1 MRNEVFCKY
10 NKKCKTLLDMAR
22 FYIDKELSSKVLFLG
37 VSMKTKGGMTAVLVS
52 YDKYIENMRFIPTWK
67 LGNKLVKS
75 WYALQALVRT
85 WFLLTFDKRIKIVH
99 IHGAANASFDRCK
112 LFIRLAKKCGKKV
125 ILHEHAADFVEY
137 YQGAEDKQGITETL
151 QMCDAMIVLS
161 QSWKEYFVSIG
172 MEESCIHVLNNI
184 VSPPTFLPEKHTGD
198 GKLHLMYM
206 GEISKRKGGFDL
218 LKAVADNKEYF
229 KDKLVLRMGGNEVD
243 GDIKAY
249 IREHGLAD
257 FVSYE
262 GWIAGQKKIDCLNW
276 EDVYILPSYNEGL
289 PIAILEAMAYS
300 RPVISTPVGGIPEI
314 IKTGENGILVKPG
327 DTKAIAEAIKYYI
340 ENREEIKKQGDKAYQ
355 VVQNFF
361 PEKVFRDLK
370 GIYERML

>member
-1 MRNEVFCKY
+1 MKRKY
-10 NKKCKTLLDMAR
+10 INKD
-22 FYIDKELSSKVLFLG
+22 LSSQVLFLG

-137 YQGAEDKQGITETL
+137 YQGAEDKQDITKTL

-161 QSWKEYFVSIG
+161 QSWKEYFSSIG
-172 MEESCIHVLNNI
+172 MDEGRIHVLNNI
-184 VSPPTFLPEKHTGD
+184 VSPPTLLPEKHTED

-218 LKAVADNKEYF
+218 LKAIADNKEYF

-249 IREHGLAD
+249 IREHGLSD

-262 GWIAGQKKIDCLNW
+262 GWIAGHKKIDCLNW
-276 EDVYILPSYNEGL
+276 EDVYVLPSYNEGL

-300 RPVISTPVGGIPEI
+300 HPVISTPVGGIPEV
-314 IKTGENGILVKPG
+314 IKTGENGILVKTG
-327 DTKAIAEAIKYYI
+327 DTKAIAEAIKHYI

-355 VVQNFF
+355 VVQSFF
-361 PEKVFRDLK
+361 PEKVFGDLK
-370 GIYERML
+370 GIYERMLATNKKIRQWT

>member
-1 MRNEVFCKY
+1 MERKY
-10 NKKCKTLLDMAR
+10 INRD
-22 FYIDKELSSKVLFLG
+22 LSSQVLFLG
-37 VSMKTKGGMTAVLVS
+37 VSKKTKGGMTAVLVS

-85 WFLLTFDKRIKIVH
+85 WFLLTFDKKIKIVH
-99 IHGAANASFDRCK
+99 IHGAANASFERCK
-112 LFIRLAKKCGKKV
+112 MFIGLAKKCGKKV

-137 YQGAEDKQGITETL
+137 YESSDDKQAITETL
-151 QMCDAMIVLS
+151 RKCDALIVLS
-161 QSWKEYFVSIG
+161 QSWKEYFASIG
-172 MEESCIHVLNNI
+172 MDSDKIHVLNNI
-184 VSPPTFLPEKHTGD
+184 VSPPMLLPEKHVAD

-218 LKAVADNKEYF
+218 LKAVADNKDYF
-229 KDKLVLRMGGNEVD
+229 KDKLVLKMGGNEVD

-249 IREHGLAD
+249 IKNHGLES

-300 RPVISTPVGGIPEI
+300 HPVISTPVGGIPEVI
-314 IKTGENGILVKPG
+314 ETGKNGILVQPG
-327 DTKAIAEAIKYYI
+327 DTMAIAEAIKFYI
-340 ENREEIKKQGDKAYQ
+340 ENHDAIGVHGNNAYQ

-361 PEKVFRDLK
+361 PERVFGDLK
-370 GIYERML
+370 KIYEKVTGC

>member
-1 MRNEVFCKY
+1 MSY
-10 NKKCKTLLDMAR
+10 INKE
-22 FYIDKELSSKVLFLG
+22 ISSKVLFLG
-37 VSMKTKGGMTAVLVS
+37 VSKKTKGGMTAVLVS
-52 YDKYIENMRFIPTWK
+52 YDKYIENMRFIPTWM
-67 LGNKLVKS
+67 LGNKAVKS

-99 IHGAANASFDRCK
+99 IHGAANASFERCK
-112 LFIRLAKKCGKKV
+112 LFINLAKKCGKKV

-137 YQGAEDKQGITETL
+137 FDGADDKQAITDML
-151 QMCDAMIVLS
+151 QKCDVLIVLS
-161 QSWKEYFVSIG
+161 QSWKEYFASIG
-172 MEESCIHVLNNI
+172 MDDSKIHVLNNI
-184 VSPPTFLPEKHTGD
+184 VSPPELLPEKHVAD

-218 LKAVADNKEYF
+218 LQAIADNKDYF
-229 KDKLVLRMGGNEVD
+229 KNKLVLRMGGNEVD
-243 GDIKAY
+243 GDIKTF
-249 IREHGLAD
+249 IKEHGLES

-300 RPVISTPVGGIPEI
+300 HPVISTPVGGIPEVI
-314 IKTGENGILVKPG
+314 ETGKNGMLVQPG
-327 DTKAIAEAIKYYI
+327 DTKAIADAIKYYI
-340 ENREEIKKQGDKAYQ
+340 ENPDVIKVHGGSAYQ

-361 PEKVFRDLK
+361 PERVFYDLK
-370 GIYERML
+370 KIYEKVTSC